1 MDGCWQG
8 DTEGEVMIEEYLIPL
23 LSCLYCLALGFVL
36 GWFLK
41 KDKLGKEIRILTE
54 RDRLS
59 IWVVDNV
66 MSDAEYNEIRKLEK
80 EKLARMEDFYA
91 GMKEFK

>member
-1 MDGCWQG
+1 
-8 DTEGEVMIEEYLIPL
+8 MIEEYLIPL

-36 GWFLK
+36 GWFWK
-41 KDKLGKEIRILTE
+41 KDQIR
-54 RDRLS
+54 
-59 IWVVDNV
+59 
-66 MSDAEYNEIRKLEK
+66 K